1 MNFDVLFG
9 GIGRALSHPVY
20 RNYWAAQGTN
30 SLGRWMYRTAIG
42 WLTWELT
49 ESHYWL
55 GIVAFADSI
64 PLVAFTL
71 IAGAVTDQVGYFRIM
86 RLVSITAAI
95 FASAL
100 AALILGGWID
110 IWWVLILTLAIGSCE
125 AITYPARVSAVNYL
139 VPKADLAPAIA
150 LGSTTF
156 NGARIIGPAI
166 AGLMILAWG
175 TGPVIAVAAASYLL
189 FAVVLMIIPVREPQ
203 HQNTRIDVIADLIDG
218 FSYVRKEKGIAFL
231 LAMVGTLGLFVRPSI
246 ELLPGYA
253 AEVFERG
260 PDGLAILLSAIGVG
274 AMIAGF
280 WVAQRGRTQGLTNL
294 VALATTG
301 MGAMWIMTTFFQQ
314 IWVAAVFLAASGFC
328 MLCANVCAQTLIQNS
343 VDPRMRARVIGIFI
357 VISWGFPA
365 LGAIA
370 LGWLATQIGI
380 REAFVCASAVAVL
393 LYLWSRR
400 EAPKVAPGLER
411 V

>member
-1 MNFDVLFG
+1 
-9 GIGRALSHPVY
+9 
-20 RNYWAAQGTN
+20 
-30 SLGRWMYRTAIG
+30 
-42 WLTWELT
+42 
-49 ESHYWL
+49 
-55 GIVAFADSI
+55 
-64 PLVAFTL
+64 
-71 IAGAVTDQVGYFRIM
+71 
-86 RLVSITAAI
+86 
-95 FASAL
+95 
-100 AALILGGWID
+100 
-110 IWWVLILTLAIGSCE
+110 
-125 AITYPARVSAVNYL
+125 

-175 TGPVIAVAAASYLL
+175 TGPVIGLAAASYLL
-189 FAVVLMIIPVREPQ
+189 FAVVLMILPVTEPP
-203 HQNTRIDVIADLIDG
+203 HPNKSLNVIADLIDG
-218 FSYVRKEKGIAFL
+218 FAYVKKERGIAFL
-231 LAMVGTLGLFVRPSI
+231 LAMVGTLGMFVRPSI

-253 AEVFERG
+253 AQVFGRG
-260 PDGLAILLSAIGVG
+260 PDGLALLLSAIGVG

-280 WVAQRGRTQGLTNL
+280 WVAQRGRTQGLTSL

-301 MGAMWIMTTFFQQ
+301 MGAMWILSTFFQH
-314 IWVAAVFLAASGFC
+314 IWVAAVFLAASGFF
-328 MLCANVCAQTLIQNS
+328 MLCANVCSQTLIQNS

-380 REAFVCASAVAVL
+380 REAFICASAFAVL

-400 EAPKVAPGLER
+400 EASRVAPKLEASS
-411 V
+411 